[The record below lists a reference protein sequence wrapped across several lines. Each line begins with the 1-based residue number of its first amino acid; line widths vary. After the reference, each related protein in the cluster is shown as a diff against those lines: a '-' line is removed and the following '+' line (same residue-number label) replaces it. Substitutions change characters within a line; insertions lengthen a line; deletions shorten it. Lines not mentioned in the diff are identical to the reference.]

1 MAGTGRKSRMNDN
14 DIMARLIL
22 GNVGDET
29 ALRNICEAH
38 NQCIDELAQEEKDH
52 MYATNNFYYNAKEFS
67 TIHSEKTDELFHE
80 LLEAG
85 TLVATKDGFV
95 WVNCV

>member
-1 MAGTGRKSRMNDN
+1 MNDN

-38 NQCIDELAQEEKDH
+38 NQCIDELAQEEKD
-52 MYATNNFYYNAKEFS
+52 Y
-67 TIHSEKTDELFHE
+67 
-80 LLEAG
+80 
-85 TLVATKDGFV
+85 
-95 WVNCV
+95 

>member
-1 MAGTGRKSRMNDN
+1 MNDN

-52 MYATNNFYYNAKEFS
+52 MYATNNFYYSAEEFS
-67 TIHSEKTDELFHE
+67 TIHSEETDELFHE

>member
-1 MAGTGRKSRMNDN
+1 MNDN

-38 NQCIDELAQEEKDH
+38 NQCIDELAQEEKDY
-52 MYATNNFYYNAKEFS
+52 MYATSF
-67 TIHSEKTDELFHE
+67 FHR
-80 LLEAG
+80 
-85 TLVATKDGFV
+85 
-95 WVNCV
+95 

>member
-1 MAGTGRKSRMNDN
+1 MNEN
-14 DIMARLIL
+14 EILMRLIL

-38 NQCIDELAQEEKDH
+38 QLCMDELTPREREY
-52 MYATNNFYYNAKEFS
+52 MYATNSFYYNAQEFY
-67 TIHSEKTDELFHE
+67 TIHHEETEEMFHE
-80 LLEAG
+80 LIGSG
-85 TLVATKDGFV
+85 TIVSTRDGFV